1 MWCCQGPTQLR
12 KYGLKNDLIDKIV
25 PVYTCVGCGKSM
37 RACIVCMDDGSFA
50 DRFATIKHI
59 VRCHTTDK
67 LIAGGLEWY
76 TLISEDVGYL
86 SIEPI
91 ILHFQQILWVVYQDH
106 VYDNIRQLVLDNRDE
121 FCRTNI
127 GILEFLLG
135 KSILIRIIHML
146 IKESCMCTFCGL
158 EYASTPTIMMVER
171 HHIICVGLNTKNE
184 SC

>member
-1 MWCCQGPTQLR
+1 MQLR
-12 KYGLKNDLIDKIV
+12 SLGLKCDLIDKIV
-25 PVYTCVGCGKSM
+25 PVYNCVGCGQTM
-37 RACIVCMDDGSFA
+37 RACIVCRDDGRFA
-50 DRFATIKHI
+50 DRFSSINHI
-59 VRCHTTDK
+59 VRCHTADK
-67 LIAGGLEWY
+67 LFAGRVGCY
-76 TLISEDVGYL
+76 ILISKDIGYL

-91 ILHFQQILWVVYQDH
+91 ILRFQQILWVVYQDH

-121 FCRTNI
+121 FCRINI

>member
-37 RACIVCMDDGSFA
+37 RACIACMDDGSFA

-67 LIAGGLEWY
+67 LFVGGFEWY

-106 VYDNIRQLVLDNRDE
+106 VYDNIRQLVLDNIDE
-121 FCRTNI
+121 FQRI
-127 GILEFLLG
+127 H
-135 KSILIRIIHML
+135 IRIIEFLIKKSMLMRIIHIL
-146 IKESCMCTFCGL
+146 IKESCVCTFCGL
-158 EYASTPTIMMVER
+158 EYDSTPTIRMIER
-171 HHIICVGLNTKNE
+171 HHSYCAGLPHKI
-184 SC
+184 